1 MAHAFTPGLK
11 VSPRTR
17 IVKERKLPLTG
28 EVLVTEGQKVRA
40 EEIVARTQ
48 LPGNVE
54 ILKVAQRLGANPD
67 ELPHLML
74 KKVGDRVKE
83 GEVIAR
89 SAGFFGLFR
98 SEVTSPLSGTIESAS
113 DITGQ
118 VILRGEP
125 IPVQVSAYIDGTVKE
140 VFPKEGVAVETTAS
154 LIQGIFGV
162 GGETHGE
169 LRVVARSPD
178 EVLTKEAITPSLKD
192 CVVVGGSFI
201 TAEAIEKASALGVRA
216 LIAGGISDE
225 DLRKFLGYD
234 IGVAVTGSEDI
245 PVTLIVTEGFG
256 RLRMAQR
263 TFDLLK
269 SRDGERCSVNGAT
282 QIRAGV
288 LRPEIIIPYDAE
300 AQEASVLPEEE
311 LSGELSI
318 GTVVR
323 IIREPYFGQLGTVV
337 ALPVELTRIATES
350 KVRVLEV
357 ELESGKRVVLPR
369 ANVEIFEAVK
379 A

>member
-11 VSPRTR
+11 VTPRTTV
-17 IVKERKLPLTG
+17 VKERKLPLQG
-28 EVLVTEGQKVRA
+28 EVLVSKGQKVRA

-54 ILKVAQRLGANPD
+54 VVKVAQRLGANPD
-67 ELPHLML
+67 ELENLML
-74 KKVGDRVKE
+74 KKVGDRVEE

-98 SEVTSPLSGTIESAS
+98 SEVVSPVKATIESVS

-118 VILRGEP
+118 VVLRGEP
-125 IPVQVSAYIDGTVKE
+125 IPVQVHAYVDGVVKE
-140 VFPKEGVAVETTAS
+140 VFPSEGVSIQTSAS
-154 LIQGIFGV
+154 LVQGIFGV
-162 GGETHGE
+162 GGETQGI
-169 LRVVARSPD
+169 LKVVARSPD
-178 EVLTKEAITPSLKD
+178 EVLTKDVITPSLKD
-192 CVVVGGSFI
+192 CVVVGGAFI
-201 TAEAIEKASALGVRA
+201 TAEAIEKAVAVGVRA

-245 PVTLIVTEGFG
+245 AVTIIVTEGFG
-256 RLRMAQR
+256 RLQMAQR
-263 TFDLLK
+263 TFELLK
-269 SRDGERCSVNGAT
+269 SREGERCSVNGAT

-288 LRPEIIIPYDAE
+288 LRPEIIIPYDTDVF
-300 AQEASVLPEEE
+300 SLSPSSEEV
-311 LSGELSI
+311 SGDLSI

-323 IIREPYFGQLGTVV
+323 IIREPYFGQLGTVT

-350 KVRVLEV
+350 QVRVLEV
-357 ELESGKRVVLPR
+357 ELESGKKVVLPR
-369 ANVEIFEAVK
+369 ANVEIFETVRA
-379 A
+379 